1 MLNSQNVSHVIY
13 LIDDDDDCRRSI
25 QQFLKF
31 KGYQVFSYRQPE
43 DFLAESLI
51 MPSVI
56 ILDMC
61 MPSISG
67 VDVQAT
73 LIKRQIS
80 LPMIFVSG
88 QSTFQEAIAAMKH
101 GAFAFLEKPFSPEE
115 LLTAVRQSFE
125 ALETET
131 ANAMKLLKKEAML
144 ELLSPRE
151 RMVFDLLCE
160 GFSNPQLVEHLAI
173 SMATVKEYKANVF
186 RKLEVDHLSELMKL
200 KQI

>member
-1 MLNSQNVSHVIY
+1 
-13 LIDDDDDCRRSI
+13 
-25 QQFLKF
+25 
-31 KGYQVFSYRQPE
+31 
-43 DFLAESLI
+43 
-51 MPSVI
+51 
-56 ILDMC
+56 
-61 MPSISG
+61 
-67 VDVQAT
+67 
-73 LIKRQIS
+73 
-80 LPMIFVSG
+80 
-88 QSTFQEAIAAMKH
+88 MKH